1 MPVIKIF
8 SPGGPHLAAAVMGAM
23 AAGLSEPVVEIPAN
37 APKSRAEKTRRGNPN
52 QLVCKQHVFPVRSIQ
67 RFAGADNRVAVRDL
81 TSGRDRRAKPQDRV
95 FCADR
100 AWDQR
105 AEAGYMKEI
114 EDNFQVVADAIIN
127 GQSAISTPDQRQAV
141 ERMFALWYMR
151 GRYRALDAQEV
162 GLHPTTGDSH
172 TKEEEENLEAKG
184 YLFARTGGR
193 MPARQFN
200 GLQLQRRIDDYSSA
214 LSAIE
219 RWGIVTPQAGEFLVA
234 DVPTHTILPLAPKL
248 ALVGP
253 AADGMITEENL
264 ALLNRAIRADS
275 RRYLFARVFADCSV

>member
-1 MPVIKIF
+1 
-8 SPGGPHLAAAVMGAM
+8 MGAM
-23 AAGLSEPVVEIPAN
+23 AAGLSEPVVEIPAP
-37 APKSRAEKTRRGNPN
+37 ASRSRAEKTRRGNPN
-52 QLVCKQHVFPVRSIQ
+52 QLALKQHVFPVRNIQ
-67 RFAGADNRVAVRDL
+67 RFAGADNRVEVRDL
-81 TSGRDRRAKPQDRV
+81 TSGRERRAKPQDRI

-114 EDNFQVVADAIIN
+114 EDNFQTVADAIIS

-151 GRYRALDAQEV
+151 GRYRELDAQEV

-200 GLQLQRRIDDYSSA
+200 GLQLQRRIDAYSSA

-219 RWGIVTPQAGEFLVA
+219 RWGIVRPLAGEFLVA
-234 DVPTHTILPLAPKL
+234 DVPTHTILPLTPEL

-253 AADGMITEENL
+253 APDGMITEENL

-275 RRYLFARVFADCSV
+275 QRYFFARDFAVCPL